1 MVVHLV
7 DQAGHG
13 HVLPQVLLH
22 HLAGAL
28 VTRHMMCALT
38 MLLTQGTKG
47 ASFVQQPGQSMAHVP
62 EQRIEWKHSEG
73 GREQTRALSRFARSA
88 IVDVCET
95 IEVSGAV

>member
-38 MLLTQGTKG
+38 MLLTQGTQG
-47 ASFVQQPGQSMAHVP
+47 ACFVQQPGQSMAHVP

>member
-22 HLAGAL
+22 HLAGPL
-28 VTRHMMCALT
+28 VTRHMMCTLT
-38 MLLTQGTKG
+38 MVLTQGTQG
-47 ASFVQQPGQSMAHVP
+47 AFVQQPGQSVAHVP

-73 GREQTRALSRFARSA
+73 GREQSRALSRFARSA

>member
-28 VTRHMMCALT
+28 VTRHMVCALT
-38 MLLTQGTKG
+38 MLLTQGTQG
-47 ASFVQQPGQSMAHVP
+47 ACFVQQPGQSMAHVP

>member
-38 MLLTQGTKG
+38 MLLTQGTQG
-47 ASFVQQPGQSMAHVP
+47 ACFVQKPGQSMAHVP